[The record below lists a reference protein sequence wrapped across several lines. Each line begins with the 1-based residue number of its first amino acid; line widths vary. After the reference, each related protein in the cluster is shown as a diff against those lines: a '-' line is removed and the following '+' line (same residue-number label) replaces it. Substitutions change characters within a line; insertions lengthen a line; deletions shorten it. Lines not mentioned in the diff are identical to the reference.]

1 MKKTMLAAALGLVMV
16 GGSALAQTSGD
27 SPWLLRLRATHL
39 DMANKNATPVAGL
52 AVNDKAIAEADIS
65 YFFSP
70 NVAAEL
76 VLTVP
81 QKQKVSTTADGQI
94 GTFKHLPPTLLLQY
108 HFTQFQGFKPY
119 VGAGVN
125 YTKISSVNLV
135 SPYSLEK
142 DSWGLAVQAGVDVP
156 LSKNWSVNFDVKKVQ
171 IRTNVLAS
179 GVSAGELKLDPTLLS
194 VGVGYRF

>member
-27 SPWLLRLRATHL
+27 SPWLLRFRATNL
-39 DMANKNATPVAGL
+39 DMANKNGTPVAGL
-52 AVNDKAIAEADIS
+52 AVNDKAIPEVDIN

-81 QKQKVSTTADGQI
+81 QKQKVSTTAGGQI

-171 IRTNVLAS
+171 IRTNVFAS
-179 GVSAGELKLDPTLLS
+179 GVSAGELKLDPTLFS

>member
-27 SPWLLRLRATHL
+27 SPWLLRFRATNL
-39 DMANKNATPVAGL
+39 DMANKNGTPVAGL
-52 AVNDKAIAEADIS
+52 AVNDKAIPEVDIS

-81 QKQKVSTTADGQI
+81 QKQKVSTTAGGQI

-171 IRTNVLAS
+171 IRTNVFAS
-179 GVSAGELKLDPTLLS
+179 GVSAGELKLDPTLFS

>member
-27 SPWLLRLRATHL
+27 SPWLLRFRATNL
-39 DMANKNATPVAGL
+39 DMANKNGTPVAGL
-52 AVNDKAIAEADIS
+52 AVNDKAIPEVDIS

-81 QKQKVSTTADGQI
+81 QKQKVSTAGGQI

-142 DSWGLAVQAGVDVP
+142 DSWGLAVQVGVDVP

-171 IRTNVLAS
+171 IRTNVFAS
-179 GVSAGELKLDPTLLS
+179 GVSAGELKLDPTLFS

>member
-1 MKKTMLAAALGLVMV
+1 MKKAMLAAALGLVMV

-27 SPWLLRLRATHL
+27 SPWLLRFRATNL
-39 DMANKNATPVAGL
+39 DMANKNGTPVAGL
-52 AVNDKAIAEADIS
+52 AVNDKAIPEVDIS

-81 QKQKVSTTADGQI
+81 QKQKVSTTAGGQI

-171 IRTNVLAS
+171 IRTNVFAS
-179 GVSAGELKLDPTLLS
+179 GVSAGELKLDPTLFS